1 MAVTSMA
8 NSSILNFNKYN
19 VVSAVSFV
27 PPFFTAVA
35 GYAAGGTTGSNL
47 VATVDKFL
55 FTTDARSTLA
65 TGLSAARNSV
75 AGFASAENGYAAG
88 GYESSFVTT
97 VDKFLFTTDAR
108 STLGTGLSSARSGVA
123 GFAG

>member
-27 PPFFTAVA
+27 PPFFGPVA
-35 GYAAGGTTGSNL
+35 GYAAGGNTGSV

-65 TGLSAARNSV
+65 TGLSSARQFS

-88 GYESSFVTT
+88 GDTGSVVAT

-108 STLGTGLSSARSGVA
+108 STLATGLSSARTQVA

>member
-27 PPFFTAVA
+27 PPFFAAVA
-35 GYAAGGTTGSNL
+35 GYAAGGDTGSA
-47 VATVDKFL
+47 VA
-55 FTTDARSTLA
+55 
-65 TGLSAARNSV
+65 
-75 AGFASAENGYAAG
+75 
-88 GYESSFVTT
+88 T

-108 STLGTGLSSARSGVA
+108 STLGTGLSAARRGAA

>member
-27 PPFFTAVA
+27 PPFLPVA
-35 GYAAGGTTGSNL
+35 GYAAGGYTGSN
-47 VATVDKFL
+47 VA
-55 FTTDARSTLA
+55 
-65 TGLSAARNSV
+65 
-75 AGFASAENGYAAG
+75 
-88 GYESSFVTT
+88 T

-108 STLGTGLSSARSGVA
+108 STLGTGLSAARRYAA

>member
-27 PPFFTAVA
+27 PPVFVAVA
-35 GYAAGGTTGSNL
+35 GYAAGGYTASN

-65 TGLSAARNSV
+65 TGLSSTRGYA

-88 GYESSFVTT
+88 GYTGSNVAT

-108 STLGTGLSSARSGVA
+108 STLATGLSSGRSALA

>member
-27 PPFFTAVA
+27 PPVFGPVAGYVAGGEGASYVATVDKFLFTTDARSTLA
-35 GYAAGGTTGSNL
+35 TGLSAAPRASAGFASAENGYAAGGIEGSV

-65 TGLSAARNSV
+65 TGLSAARR
-75 AGFASAENGYAAG
+75 AS
-88 GYESSFVTT
+88 
-97 VDKFLFTTDAR
+97 
-108 STLGTGLSSARSGVA
+108 A

>member
-27 PPFFTAVA
+27 PPVFGAVA
-35 GYAAGGTTGSNL
+35 GYVAGGFNGSNVATVDKFLFTTDARSVLATGLSAGRRASAGFASRENGYAAGGEEGSV

-65 TGLSAARNSV
+65 TGLSAARQ
-75 AGFASAENGYAAG
+75 
-88 GYESSFVTT
+88 
-97 VDKFLFTTDAR
+97 FL
-108 STLGTGLSSARSGVA
+108 A

>member
-1 MAVTSMA
+1 MAVTSMST
-8 NSSILNFNKYN
+8 SSILNFNKYN

-27 PPFFTAVA
+27 PPVFGAVA
-35 GYAAGGTTGSNL
+35 GYVAGGQTASY

-65 TGLSAARNSV
+65 TGLSAARRDL
-75 AGFASAENGYAAG
+75 AGFASAENGYVAG
-88 GYESSFVTT
+88 GYTGSKVAT

-108 STLGTGLSSARSGVA
+108 STLGTGLSSARQQAV

>member
-27 PPFFTAVA
+27 PPVFLVA
-35 GYAAGGTTGSNL
+35 GYVAGGFGSSFT
-47 VATVDKFL
+47 ATVDKFL

-65 TGLSAARNSV
+65 TGLSSARQAA
-75 AGFASAENGYAAG
+75 AGFASAENGYVAG
-88 GYESSFVTT
+88 GTTGSRVTT

-108 STLGTGLSSARSGVA
+108 STLATGLSSAREAAA

>member
-19 VVSAVSFV
+19 VLSAVSFV
-27 PPFFTAVA
+27 PPFFPAVA
-35 GYAAGGTTGSNL
+35 GYVAGGYTGST
-47 VATVDKFL
+47 VTTVDKFL
-55 FTTDARSTLA
+55 FTTDARSTLG
-65 TGLSAARNSV
+65 TGLSAARQYV

-88 GYESSFVTT
+88 GLAGSNVTT

>member
-27 PPFFTAVA
+27 PPFLPVA
-35 GYAAGGTTGSNL
+35 GYVAGGDTGSK
-47 VATVDKFL
+47 VA
-55 FTTDARSTLA
+55 
-65 TGLSAARNSV
+65 
-75 AGFASAENGYAAG
+75 
-88 GYESSFVTT
+88 T

-108 STLGTGLSSARSGVA
+108 STLGTGLSAARRYAA

>member
-1 MAVTSMA
+1 MAYTSMA

-27 PPFFTAVA
+27 PPLPVA
-35 GYAAGGTTGSNL
+35 GYVAGGDTGSN
-47 VATVDKFL
+47 VTTVDKFL

-65 TGLSAARNSV
+65 TGLSAARREL
-75 AGFASAENGYAAG
+75 AGFASRENGYVAG
-88 GYESSFVTT
+88 GYEGSYVTT

-108 STLGTGLSSARSGVA
+108 STLATGLSAARRQAA

>member
-27 PPFFTAVA
+27 PPFFPAVA
-35 GYAAGGTTGSNL
+35 GYAAGGSTGSNVTTVDKFL
-47 VATVDKFL
+47 FTTDARSTLATGLSSARGETAGFASSENGYAAGGSTGSGVTTVDKFL

-65 TGLSAARNSV
+65 TGLSAARRL
-75 AGFASAENGYAAG
+75 A
-88 GYESSFVTT
+88 
-97 VDKFLFTTDAR
+97 
-108 STLGTGLSSARSGVA
+108 A

>member
-27 PPFFTAVA
+27 PPFSPVA
-35 GYAAGGTTGSNL
+35 GYAAGGTTGSN
-47 VATVDKFL
+47 VTTVDKFL

-65 TGLSAARNSV
+65 TGLSAARGFS
-75 AGFASAENGYAAG
+75 AGFASAENGYVAG
-88 GYESSFVTT
+88 GYTGSNVTT

-108 STLGTGLSSARSGVA
+108 STLATGLSSGRSGVA

>member
-8 NSSILNFNKYN
+8 NSSILNFKKYN

-27 PPFFTAVA
+27 PPVFLVA
-35 GYAAGGTTGSNL
+35 GYVAGGTTGSD
-47 VATVDKFL
+47 VTTVDKFL

-65 TGLSAARNSV
+65 TGLSAARYGV

-88 GYESSFVTT
+88 GYTGSNVAT

-108 STLGTGLSSARSGVA
+108 STLEIGRASCRERVYLCV
-123 GFAG
+123 

>member
-1 MAVTSMA
+1 
-8 NSSILNFNKYN
+8 
-19 VVSAVSFV
+19 
-27 PPFFTAVA
+27 
-35 GYAAGGTTGSNL
+35 

-65 TGLSAARNSV
+65 TGLSSARQQA

-88 GYESSFVTT
+88 GSTGSYVAT

-108 STLGTGLSSARSGVA
+108 STLATGLSSARRDLA

>member
-27 PPFFTAVA
+27 PPFFLVA
-35 GYAAGGTTGSNL
+35 GYAAGGDTGSN

-65 TGLSAARNSV
+65 TGLSAARSE
-75 AGFASAENGYAAG
+75 A
-88 GYESSFVTT
+88 
-97 VDKFLFTTDAR
+97 
-108 STLGTGLSSARSGVA
+108 A

>member
-27 PPFFTAVA
+27 PPFLPVA
-35 GYAAGGTTGSNL
+35 GYAAGGYTGSN
-47 VATVDKFL
+47 VTTVDKFL

-65 TGLSAARNSV
+65 TGLSAARRGA
-75 AGFASAENGYAAG
+75 AGFASRENGYVAG
-88 GYESSFVTT
+88 GLEGSYVAT

-108 STLGTGLSSARSGVA
+108 STLATGLSSARGQAA

>member
-27 PPFFTAVA
+27 PPVFGPVA
-35 GYAAGGTTGSNL
+35 GYAAGGGSASNVATVDKFLFTTDARSTLATGLSSARGRAAGFASRENGYVAGGFTGSY

-65 TGLSAARNSV
+65 TGLSAARR
-75 AGFASAENGYAAG
+75 
-88 GYESSFVTT
+88 
-97 VDKFLFTTDAR
+97 DL
-108 STLGTGLSSARSGVA
+108 A

>member
-27 PPFFTAVA
+27 PPFLPVA
-35 GYAAGGTTGSNL
+35 GYVAGGFTGSN

-65 TGLSAARNSV
+65 TGLSAARRQ
-75 AGFASAENGYAAG
+75 A
-88 GYESSFVTT
+88 
-97 VDKFLFTTDAR
+97 
-108 STLGTGLSSARSGVA
+108 A

>member
-8 NSSILNFNKYN
+8 NSSILNFNKYD

-27 PPFFTAVA
+27 PPVFGPVA
-35 GYAAGGTTGSNL
+35 GYVAGGTTGSV

-65 TGLSAARNSV
+65 TGLS
-75 AGFASAENGYAAG
+75 
-88 GYESSFVTT
+88 
-97 VDKFLFTTDAR
+97 
-108 STLGTGLSSARSGVA
+108 SARRGVA

>member
-1 MAVTSMA
+1 VAVTSMA

-27 PPFFTAVA
+27 PPFFGPVA
-35 GYAAGGTTGSNL
+35 GYVAGGLTGSV

-65 TGLSAARNSV
+65 TGLS
-75 AGFASAENGYAAG
+75 
-88 GYESSFVTT
+88 
-97 VDKFLFTTDAR
+97 
-108 STLGTGLSSARSGVA
+108 SARGLAA

>member
-1 MAVTSMA
+1 MA

-27 PPFFTAVA
+27 PPFSPVA
-35 GYAAGGTTGSNL
+35 GYAAGGQEASK

-65 TGLSAARNSV
+65 TGLSVARRLL
-75 AGFASAENGYAAG
+75 AGFASRENGYAAG
-88 GYESSFVTT
+88 GLTGSNVAT

-108 STLGTGLSSARSGVA
+108 STLATGLSSARNAAA

>member
-27 PPFFTAVA
+27 PPFLPVA
-35 GYAAGGTTGSNL
+35 GYVAGGDTGSK

-65 TGLSAARNSV
+65 TGLSAARQAV

-88 GYESSFVTT
+88 GYTGSQVAT

-108 STLGTGLSSARSGVA
+108 STLATGLSSARAQVA